1 MATLRLLPAET
12 GCESPRSDVFGCAWT
27 ADGASVLTASWDG
40 ALRVHTALS
49 GEVASELRLGTKP
62 LSACAAAPDGTRW
75 LAGSMDGM
83 LGEWDPANGRQLAFF
98 LAHPRPIS
106 AIVFSPDGQTLATA
120 AWDGQVILWP
130 EVQLRSS
137 RTLHGHT
144 DIVAGCA
151 FTPDGRGLVSWSYD
165 QTIRMWD
172 TGRGRETAQWQ
183 GHQDRITAGAMS
195 PDGRWFASGGRDCL
209 LRLWDL
215 QERSEAGST
224 CLAAEV
230 RACLFL
236 LDGESL
242 VAADGNGRLT
252 VHTLPELET
261 VSEINSEVGVQCARL
276 APSGSHLVLGGA
288 DGALRFASVDGFD
301 TAPLAITATR
311 SSRLTASLLGRLLGR
326 TREMDVF
333 LCTCPACRRSFEM
346 PASPAPDRTSPCPG
360 CRRRLR
366 VCAVV

>member
-1 MATLRLLPAET
+1 MATLRLLPAQT
-12 GCESPRSDVFGCAWT
+12 DPDSPHSDVFGCAW
-27 ADGASVLTASWDG
+27 APDSEYVLTASWDG
-40 ALRVHTALS
+40 VLRARVALS
-49 GEVASELRLGTKP
+49 GQLASELPLGTKP
-62 LSACAAAPDGTRW
+62 LSACAASPDGKRW

-83 LGEWDPANGRQLAFF
+83 FGQWDPPSGRQLTLF
-98 LAHPRPIS
+98 LAHARPIS
-106 AIVFSPDGQTLATA
+106 AIVFSPDSQTVATA
-120 AWDGQVILWP
+120 SWDGQVTLWP
-130 EVQLRSS
+130 EAQMRNS
-137 RTLHGHT
+137 RTLYGHT

-165 QTIRMWD
+165 QTIRVWD
-172 TGRGRETAQWQ
+172 VTRGREVGLWQ
-183 GHQDRITAGAMS
+183 GHQDRITAGAIS
-195 PDGRWFASGGRDCL
+195 PDGRWFASGGRDCV

-215 QERSEAGST
+215 QAGCAVSST
-224 CLAAEV
+224 RLAAEL

-236 LDGESL
+236 LDGGSL

-252 VHTLPELET
+252 VHTLPDLEL
-261 VSEINSEVGVQCARL
+261 VSEIDTGVSVLCARL
-276 APSGSHLVLGGA
+276 APSGSHLVLAGA

-311 SSRLTASLLGRLLGR
+311 TSRLTASLLERLLGR
-326 TREMDVF
+326 SREMDVF

-346 PASPAPDRTSPCPG
+346 PTAPAPDRPSPCPG